1 MEHFLIN
8 INITLGGDGVI
19 EALLAFGHD
28 AFEGAGFG
36 GGFESMKVHGLI
48 DGPAE
53 AAGVGVIGATAVAG
67 VGFDVEWAD
76 GVVKAA
82 GVTDDGE

>member
-8 INITLGGDGVI
+8 INIPLGGDGVI

-28 AFEGAGFG
+28 ALEGACFG

-48 DGPAE
+48 DGPA
-53 AAGVGVIGATAVAG
+53 
-67 VGFDVEWAD
+67 
-76 GVVKAA
+76 KAA
-82 GVTDDGE
+82 GVVGIEAESRCRFGL